1 MVRIMV
7 RVRVRVM
14 VRIMVRVSV
23 RIKFS
28 VWLVSCYAHVF
39 VRLSVVIVTLPWW
52 TTGQRGGANLAAAKT
67 GDRSPK
73 FQFGRSIIN
82 CRKSQRAPYDY
93 NELRTGRDV
102 VSARLRFHH
111 ICTPPSSPPPLLLI

>member
-1 MVRIMV
+1 
-7 RVRVRVM
+7 M

-52 TTGQRGGANLAAAKT
+52 TTGQRGGGEFGCRENWGQESKISV
-67 GDRSPK
+67 RS
-73 FQFGRSIIN
+73 Q
-82 CRKSQRAPYDY
+82 Y
-93 NELRTGRDV
+93 NKL
-102 VSARLRFHH
+102 S
-111 ICTPPSSPPPLLLI
+111 